1 MICITH
7 AIMNYQHFALLCL
20 FILVYSLFTKRIGK
34 LPISGPILYVL
45 FGFLV
50 GPLVFNV
57 FDIEIDDDSIKT
69 LAELALA
76 LVLFN
81 DASKTNLKVLEHNI
95 SIPIRLLLI
104 GLPLTILM
112 GVLSGWI
119 FFENFSWV
127 ELAILA
133 TMLAPTDAA
142 LGKQVVTN
150 IKVPSRIREAL
161 NMESGLNDGICV
173 PVIFLLVAIFTAEHA
188 NDVTFGFGFGLLAK
202 EIGLG
207 IIIGLIITFV
217 GDKLIR
223 ISAKHQWIE
232 KSWQPIFIVSLA
244 FSCFAMAQL
253 LGGSGFIACFSGG
266 ILFGK
271 INKNRKLELLEASE
285 GSGEILSMITWIIFG
300 SVVIGSYIKDFTFNV
315 VLYAIASLTLV
326 RILPV
331 LLSLS
336 KTSLSIKEKMF
347 IGWFG
352 PRGLASVVFAIIVL
366 DIDLPNK
373 DTIMI
378 TAICTILF
386 SILAHGLSANPIIK
400 RLK

>member
-1 MICITH
+1 
-7 AIMNYQHFALLCL
+7 MNYQHFALFCL
-20 FILVYSLFTKRIGK
+20 FILVHSLFTNRIGK
-34 LPISGPILYVL
+34 LPVSGPILYVI

-57 FDIEIDDDSIKT
+57 FVIEIDGESIKT

-76 LVLFN
+76 LILFN
-81 DASKTNLKVLEHNI
+81 DASKANLSVLENNI

-112 GVLSGWI
+112 GILSGWVV
-119 FFENFSWV
+119 FDNFSLV

-150 IKVPSRIREAL
+150 KKVPSKIREAL
-161 NMESGLNDGICV
+161 NLESGLNDGICV
-173 PVIFLLVAIFTAEHA
+173 PVIFLLLAIFTAEHA
-188 NDVTFGFGFGLLAK
+188 NDITVGFGFELLGK

-207 IIIGLIITFV
+207 IIIGLAITYI
-217 GDKLIR
+217 GDKLLR
-223 ISAKHQWIE
+223 ISVKHNWIE

-253 LGGSGFIACFSGG
+253 IGGSGFIACFSGG

-271 INKNRKLELLEASE
+271 INKKRKLELLEASE
-285 GSGEILSMITWIIFG
+285 GSGEILSMIIWVIFG
-300 SVVIGSYIKDFTFNV
+300 SVVIGSYINDLTFSV

-336 KTSLSIKEKMF
+336 RTSLSIKEKLFM
-347 IGWFG
+347 GWFG

-366 DIDLPNK
+366 EVELPNMG
-373 DTIMI
+373 TIMI

-386 SILAHGLSANPIIK
+386 SILAHGFSANPIIK